1 MADTFQ
7 KVRIENHP
15 DGSADGY
22 VGIGIEDPDGTP
34 DPKTGDR
41 PTLTCL
47 WMRCSAA
54 HVHGWQNCSVAALA
68 AAQTP
73 DGKGGFIVGT
83 SVKEQ
88 LVAFKTAVLAKRAA
102 PIAAPLPMPTK
113 QVQQLDE
120 KGQVVLDEAA
130 KPVQVAVP
138 DKAITI

>member
-54 HVHGWQNCSVAALA
+54 HVHGWQSCNVAALA

-73 DGKGGFIVGT
+73 DGKGGFIAGT
-83 SVKEQ
+83 SVKEL
-88 LVAFKTAVLAKRAA
+88 LVAFKAAILAKRAA
-102 PIAAPLPMPTK
+102 PLAAPLPMPTK
-113 QVQQLDE
+113 QVDQLDD
-120 KGQVVLDEAA
+120 KGVAVLDDKGAA
-130 KPVQVAVP
+130 VKVAVP
-138 DKAITI
+138 DKAIAI